1 MTRTFVLLHPQ
12 TDALSGAPLEGG
24 TCRGSSAMTR
34 MPPIIT
40 LRVMKRI
47 EVREL
52 EYFLAVADTLHFG
65 RAAENLGI
73 ASPPL
78 SRAIARL
85 ERRLGT
91 PLFDRTSRRVE
102 LTAAGRVFMVEARN
116 TLRCLDRAV
125 RRTQQFRDGALRIA
139 APPGTGAGLLRDAV
153 RGYLARFG
161 RDTVEL
167 VFTADQVGEV
177 REGRADVALVCAAG
191 DLSGLHAHSL
201 APERPVVLVPADH
214 PFGKQGTVTLARLLE
229 DPAYTSEPP
238 SVGLDA
244 LIDLV
249 ATGQLVVVVGDS
261 AVDRLGGHV
270 VAVPV
275 AGLPMIDVQLAWP
288 ADADDPRIVGLV
300 DVIEQL
306 HRRTHMVTAQAP
318 LTAVQ

>member
-1 MTRTFVLLHPQ
+1 MTTMAV
-12 TDALSGAPLEGG
+12 
-24 TCRGSSAMTR
+24 
-34 MPPIIT
+34 IIT

-52 EYFLAVADTLHFG
+52 EYFLAVADTLHFA

-91 PLFDRTSRRVE
+91 ALFERTSRRVE
-102 LTAAGRVFMVEARN
+102 LTAAGRVFKVEARS

-125 RRTQQFRDGALRIA
+125 LRTQQSGIGPLRIA
-139 APPGTGAGLLRDAV
+139 TPPGTGAGLLREAV

-161 RDTVEL
+161 HGTVEL
-167 VFTADQVGEV
+167 VFTTDQACAV

-191 DLSGLHAHSL
+191 DLTGLHAHRL
-201 APERPVVLVPADH
+201 APERPVVLVPTDH
-214 PFGKQGTVTLARLLE
+214 PFAIQGTVTLARLLE
-229 DPAYTSEPP
+229 DPAYTADLP

-249 ATGQLVVVVGDS
+249 ATGQLLAVVGDS

-270 VAVPV
+270 AAIPV
-275 AGLPMIDVQLAWP
+275 AGLPVIDVQLAWP
-288 ADADDPRIVGLV
+288 ADAHDLRIVGLV
-300 DVIEQL
+300 DMIEQPQRGSQAAAANTL
-306 HRRTHMVTAQAP
+306 LTFAQ
-318 LTAVQ
+318 